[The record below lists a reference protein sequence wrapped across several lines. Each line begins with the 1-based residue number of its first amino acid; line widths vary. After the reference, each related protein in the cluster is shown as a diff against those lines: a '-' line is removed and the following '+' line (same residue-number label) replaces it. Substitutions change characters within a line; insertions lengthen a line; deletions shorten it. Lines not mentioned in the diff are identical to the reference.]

1 MKKLIKLLNNINNSL
16 GNASKN
22 NKIVLGYVCMLAILY
37 MIISIVWFVF
47 YKIPPVQ
54 IYKYLYVK

>member
-1 MKKLIKLLNNINNSL
+1 MKRLIELLNNINDSL
-16 GNASKN
+16 GNTSKN

-47 YKIPPVQ
+47 
-54 IYKYLYVK
+54 

>member
-1 MKKLIKLLNNINNSL
+1 MKKLIKLLNNINDSL
-16 GNASKN
+16 SNTSKN

-47 YKIPPVQ
+47 
-54 IYKYLYVK
+54 